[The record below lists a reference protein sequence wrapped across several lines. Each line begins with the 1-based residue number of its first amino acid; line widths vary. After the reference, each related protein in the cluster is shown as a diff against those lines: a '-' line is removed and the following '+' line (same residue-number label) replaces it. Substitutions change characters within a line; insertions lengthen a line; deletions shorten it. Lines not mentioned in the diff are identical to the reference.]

1 LGIFPDSLKFET
13 FIFAV
18 AMANEKNE
26 AIFTPIGREN
36 GEANGVQKSV
46 DLPDVTEKKHKDL
59 GLSDEEVVE
68 MFRQMYLQ
76 RRFEERAMQMYQKG
90 KFGGFLHLYIGQE
103 AVSTGTV
110 FALNGD
116 DDIITAYRDHG
127 WGLVRGVSAKEGMAE
142 LFGKA
147 TGCSKGKGGS
157 MHFANT
163 ENHFWGGYG
172 IVGGHIPIGGGIAF
186 ANKYQQNDRI
196 TACFLGDGAVDQ
208 GSLHETLNMS
218 QLWKLP
224 CMYVVEN
231 NGYSMGT
238 STHRHTVGE
247 IVDRAKGYGMKSALL
262 NGMDVFT
269 VYEKI
274 KEIAEDIRETM
285 EPYFVEIR
293 TYRYR
298 GHSMSDPGKYR
309 TKEELEEYKKT
320 DPIERMKSYLKD
332 EKLLKEEE
340 IEKIEEEIEDEVME
354 AIDFAEE
361 SPFPEDEALFEDM
374 YSGTPYF
381 HDRKK

>member
-1 LGIFPDSLKFET
+1 
-13 FIFAV
+13 
-18 AMANEKNE
+18 MAKKKQE
-26 AIFTPIGREN
+26 AIFAPIGLKNSSN
-36 GEANGVQKSV
+36 GKIDKSV
-46 DLPDVTEKKHKDL
+46 DLPDVTKKKHDDL
-59 GLSDEEVVE
+59 GLSDDDVVKMFE
-68 MFRQMYLQ
+68 MIYLQ

-110 FALNGD
+110 FALNDD

-127 WGLVRGVSAKEGMAE
+127 WGLVRGISAKEGMAE

-157 MHFANT
+157 MHFAKV

-186 ANKYQQNDRI
+186 ANKYKENDRV

-224 CMYVVEN
+224 CIYVVEN

-238 STHRHTVGE
+238 ATRRHTVGE
-247 IVDRAKGYGMKSALL
+247 IHERAKGYGMKSAVF
-262 NGMDVFT
+262 NGMDAFT
-269 VYEKI
+269 VYENM
-274 KEIAEDIRETM
+274 KEIAEDVRKEGL
-285 EPYFVEIR
+285 PYFVEIR

-309 TKEELEEYKKT
+309 TKEELEEYQKI
-320 DPIERMKSYLKD
+320 DPVERMKSYLLD
-332 EKLLKEEE
+332 EKIIKQDKIDE
-340 IEKIEEEIEDEVME
+340 IQDRIEDEVLE

-361 SPFPEDEALFEDM
+361 SDFPEDEALYEDM
-374 YSGTPYF
+374 FTGTPYI
-381 HDRKK
+381 HDRK

>member
-1 LGIFPDSLKFET
+1 
-13 FIFAV
+13 
-18 AMANEKNE
+18 MAKEKKE
-26 AIFTPIGREN
+26 AIFAPVGLKNSNN
-36 GEANGVQKSV
+36 GKIDKSV
-46 DLPDVTEKKHKDL
+46 DLPDVTEKKHDDL
-59 GLSDEEVVE
+59 GLSEDDVVK
-68 MFRQMYLQ
+68 MFELMYLQ

-110 FALNGD
+110 FALNDD

-127 WGLVRGVSAKEGMAE
+127 WGLVRGVTAKEGMAE
-142 LFGKA
+142 LYGKV

-157 MHFANT
+157 MHFAKA

-186 ANKYQQNDRI
+186 ANKYKENDRV

-224 CMYVVEN
+224 CIYVVEN

-238 STHRHTVGE
+238 AASRHTVGE
-247 IVDRAKGYGMKSALL
+247 IHERAKGYGMKSALF
-262 NGMDVFT
+262 NGMDAFT
-269 VYEKI
+269 VYENMKKI
-274 KEIAEDIRETM
+274 SDDVRKNGL
-285 EPYFVEIR
+285 PYFVEVR

-298 GHSMSDPGKYR
+298 GHSMSDPGTYR
-309 TKEELEEYKKT
+309 TKEELQEYQKT
-320 DPIERMKSYLKD
+320 DPIERMKSYLLD
-332 EKLLKEEE
+332 EKIIKQ
-340 IEKIEEEIEDEVME
+340 EKIDEIQDSIEDEVLE

-361 SPFPEDEALFEDM
+361 SDFPDDDALYEDM
-374 YSGTPYF
+374 FTGTPYI
-381 HDRKK
+381 HDKQ

>member
-1 LGIFPDSLKFET
+1 
-13 FIFAV
+13 
-18 AMANEKNE
+18 MAKKKEE
-26 AIFTPIGREN
+26 AIFAPVGLKNRSN
-36 GEANGVQKSV
+36 GKEIDRAVELPEATK
-46 DLPDVTEKKHKDL
+46 KKHADL
-59 GLSDEEVVE
+59 GLSDDDLVTMFE
-68 MFRQMYLQ
+68 MMYLQ

-110 FALNGD
+110 FALNDD

-127 WGLVRGVSAKEGMAE
+127 WGLVRGITPKEGMAE

-157 MHFANT
+157 MHFAKA

-172 IVGGHIPIGGGIAF
+172 IVGGHIPIAGGIAF
-186 ANKYQQNDRI
+186 ANKYKDNNRV

-224 CMYVVEN
+224 CIYVVEN

-238 STHRHTVGE
+238 AAHRHTVGE
-247 IVDRAKGYGMKSALL
+247 IHERALGYGMKSAVF
-262 NGMDVFT
+262 NGMDVLT
-269 VYEKI
+269 VYENMK
-274 KEIAEDIRETM
+274 KIAEDVRKDNL
-285 EPYFVEIR
+285 PYFVEIR

-309 TKEELEEYKKT
+309 SKDELEEYQKT
-320 DPIERMKSYLKD
+320 DPIERIKRYLQD
-332 EKLLKEEE
+332 EDLIK
-340 IEKIEEEIEDEVME
+340 EDEINEIQEKVENEVLE

-361 SPFPEDEALFEDM
+361 SDFPEPEALYEDM
-374 YSGTPYF
+374 FTGTPYF
-381 HDRKK
+381 HDK

>member
-1 LGIFPDSLKFET
+1 
-13 FIFAV
+13 
-18 AMANEKNE
+18 MAKKKQE
-26 AIFTPIGREN
+26 AIFAPIGLKNSNN
-36 GEANGVQKSV
+36 GKIDKSV
-46 DLPDVTEKKHKDL
+46 DLPDVTKKKHDDL
-59 GLSDEEVVE
+59 GLSDDDVVK
-68 MFRQMYLQ
+68 MFELMYLQ

-110 FALNGD
+110 FALNDD

-157 MHFANT
+157 MHFAKV

-186 ANKYQQNDRI
+186 ANKYQENDRV

-224 CMYVVEN
+224 CIYVVEN

-238 STHRHTVGE
+238 ATRRHTVGE
-247 IVDRAKGYGMKSALL
+247 IHERAKGYGMKSAVF
-262 NGMDVFT
+262 NGMDAFT
-269 VYEKI
+269 VYENM
-274 KEIAEDIRETM
+274 KEIAEDVRKEGL
-285 EPYFVEIR
+285 PYFVEIR

-309 TKEELEEYKKT
+309 TKEELEEYQKT
-320 DPIERMKSYLKD
+320 DPIERMKSYLLD
-332 EKLLKEEE
+332 EKIVKQDKIDE
-340 IEKIEEEIEDEVME
+340 IQDGIEDEVLE

-361 SPFPEDEALFEDM
+361 SDFPEDEALYEDM
-374 YSGTPYF
+374 FTGTPYF
-381 HDRKK
+381 HDKQ